1 MFTYDEALLGLTTI
15 VAWADGNNETPEVDA
30 RVQMIFEEKI
40 SDDSIESYKNK
51 YKDLGTLEGIFDSS
65 ISSLKNEP
73 IEKQANALAWM
84 WKVANIAS
92 EGTDETYGHIDEVW
106 KDKTAN
112 VDLKELQWIN
122 NAKKALSLPLEDFK
136 KAFAILPT
144 TKKI

>member
-1 MFTYDEALLGLTTI
+1 MFTYDEVLLGLTTI

-30 RVQMIFEEKI
+30 RVQMIFEEQI

-51 YKDLGTLEGIFDSS
+51 YKTLGTLEGVFDSS
-65 ISSLKNEP
+65 ISSLKNESV
-73 IEKQANALAWM
+73 EKQANALAWM

-92 EGTDETYGHIDEVW
+92 QGTDETYGHIDEVW
-106 KDKTAN
+106 KDSTAN
-112 VDLKELQWIN
+112 VDLKELHWIN
-122 NAKKALSLPLEDFK
+122 SAKKALKLPLADFK